1 VIGEPF
7 EDGAVHDTVT
17 FPVPG
22 VALTPVGALGTVAG
36 VTEFDATDAAD
47 AVFEPAP

>member
-1 VIGEPF
+1 MIGEPF
-7 EDGAVHDTVT
+7 DDGAVHDTVT

-36 VTEFDATDAAD
+36 VTEFDAIDSAD
-47 AVFEPAP
+47 AVVEPAP